1 MMAAMVAPLG
11 CRSRA
16 RTASCLVPPRAGANG
31 MVGDLARK
39 FVHVL
44 ACEDSVFLGALLCD
58 ILRVLSGC
66 DGLRRRHRRSPT
78 VAASPAGQD
87 PGRGTTG
94 PDLGMATV
102 TLPSRRKST

>member
-1 MMAAMVAPLG
+1 MG
-11 CRSRA
+11 CRSKA
-16 RTASCLVPPRAGANG
+16 RTASCLVPPRAGADG

-66 DGLRRRHRRSPT
+66 DGVSAVTTETPQWRHR
-78 VAASPAGQD
+78 QW
-87 PGRGTTG
+87 GRIPIGANR
-94 PDLGMATV
+94 P
-102 TLPSRRKST
+102 